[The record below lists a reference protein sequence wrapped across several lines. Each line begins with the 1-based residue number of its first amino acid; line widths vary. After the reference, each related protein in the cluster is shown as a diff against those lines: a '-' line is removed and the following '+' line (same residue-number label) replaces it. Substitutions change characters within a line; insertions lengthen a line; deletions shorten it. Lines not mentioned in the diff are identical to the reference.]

1 MDSEFLIQQ
10 LRQFIFTLASQGP
23 LVFLGTL
30 GILVFGLGPVG
41 RALAA
46 RIRGSE
52 FRPGLPQ
59 DPSVTGLQ
67 ATVSEL
73 QERLDFSERMMAELR
88 AHDDVQRLQPPK
100 IKTPPETTPV

>member
-1 MDSEFLIQQ
+1 
-10 LRQFIFTLASQGP
+10 
-23 LVFLGTL
+23 
-30 GILVFGLGPVG
+30 
-41 RALAA
+41 
-46 RIRGSE
+46 
-52 FRPGLPQ
+52 LPQ